1 MAYDGYNLELWR
13 RKQGM
18 SLAEAAALLGV
29 SAPCLWTLEKGTSS
43 PSWRVLE
50 QILVVTGLPVSALSS
65 YSELDSGLCLPKA

>member
-13 RKQGM
+13 REQGM
-18 SLAEAAALLGV
+18 SLAAAAALLGV

-50 QILVVTGLPVSALSS
+50 QILVVTGLPVSAFSS
-65 YSELDSGLCLPKA
+65 YAELDSGLCLPKA